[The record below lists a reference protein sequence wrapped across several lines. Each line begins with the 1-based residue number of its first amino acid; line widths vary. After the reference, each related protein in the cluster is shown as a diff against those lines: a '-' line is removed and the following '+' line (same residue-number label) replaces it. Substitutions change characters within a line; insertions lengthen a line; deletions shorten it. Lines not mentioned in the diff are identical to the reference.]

1 MNIVPRNIFLPA
13 ILAVATCSVCA
24 AQDIMPL
31 SCEEFEQRFPK
42 AIKYER
48 HGYYTVRVPGS
59 AAVCFFNER
68 KQLSF
73 AIVLTGAKMSADKFA
88 GALHMSYNTEDTIPD
103 SRQRTVLLYNKRAL
117 PHLKGRSQSGAD
129 LPCSNTFMI
138 AALLQR
144 GNDEDRQCR
153 FVNWATR
160 GITFR
165 FSHRRYGESNIVFS
179 PSNNLITHVHLYPK
193 QDSDNSYYILRQF
206 CKDVFNGRDLFHPTR
221 EQQSEM
227 KRDYGLAHV
236 YATSTFEKHI
246 LGKIKQGKYVI
257 GEPSPKL
264 SILPSPRPARLP
276 DEESAW
282 PTLPQTPGEQP
293 APPPQEK
300 TQEPPE
306 QRAMS
311 TPLSPIQALKQ
322 YLEHLNSMFQ

>member
-1 MNIVPRNIFLPA
+1 MNFPLRSLLLPA
-13 ILAVATCSVCA
+13 IVAVATCSVCR
-24 AQDIMPL
+24 AQDPMPIT
-31 SCEEFEQRFPK
+31 CEEFEQRFPK
-42 AIKYER
+42 AIKYKR

-73 AIVLTGAKMSADKFA
+73 AIVLTGAKDNAAKFA
-88 GALHMSYNTEDTIPD
+88 EALNMSYNPEATIPD

-117 PHLKGRSQSGAD
+117 PYLKGASQSGAD

-179 PSNNLITHVHLYPK
+179 PSNNLITRVHLYPK

-227 KRDYGLAHV
+227 KRDYDLAHV

-257 GEPSPKL
+257 GEPNPKL
-264 SILPSPRPARLP
+264 SILLSPRPARLP

-282 PTLPQTPGEQP
+282 PTLPQQPIEQT
-293 APPPQEK
+293 PPPQEK

-306 QRAMS
+306 QGAVN
-311 TPLSPIQALKQ
+311 TPPSPLQAIKL